1 MNEIKH
7 RILLVDDRPAN
18 LYALECILMEED
30 REILKANSG
39 QEALKIALQE
49 DLSLIMLDVQMP
61 EMDGFE
67 VARILKSTNR
77 TKKTPIL
84 FVTAISKEKKYMI
97 QGLEEGAIDYLF
109 KPLDMDITKAKVN
122 TLLQFN
128 AQQKELQMMNL
139 ELAQLN
145 EQKNYFM
152 GVASHDLRNPL
163 CNIITLASFLEE
175 ETKDHLENQHLEYL
189 RIIISSS
196 EQVLDMLNNLLD
208 VTKIE
213 TGKTA
218 LQLKEANIC
227 ELIQGIVAEYHITA
241 SKKKITLEF
250 SYNDKL
256 PKVNID
262 TDQMNHVIG
271 NLISNAIKYSNEN
284 TNIEIIAEVK
294 DHSIQVSVIDQ
305 GQGIPEDEIKLLFGK
320 FSKTSVK
327 STAGERS
334 VGLGLNITKKV
345 IESHGGQ
352 IWVKSKVGEGSTFS
366 FTLPLAVHYTEASK

>member
-7 RILLVDDRPAN
+7 KILLVDDIPEN
-18 LYALECILMEED
+18 LYTLECILMSDE
-30 REILKANSG
+30 REIIKVTSG
-39 QEALKIALQE
+39 QDALKIALQE

-128 AQQKELQMMNL
+128 DQQKELQMMNL

-163 CNIITLASFLEE
+163 CNILTLASFIEE
-175 ETKDHLENQHLEYL
+175 ETKDQLEDQHLDYL

-196 EQVLDMLNNLLD
+196 EQLLDMLNNLLD
-208 VTKIE
+208 ITKIE

-218 LQLKEANIC
+218 LQLEETNIC
-227 ELIQGIVAEYHITA
+227 ELIQNIVSEYHITA

-256 PKVNID
+256 PKINID

-271 NLISNAIKYSNEN
+271 NLVSNAIKYSNEN
-284 TNIEIIAEVK
+284 TNIEIIAELK
-294 DHSIQVSVIDQ
+294 DQYIQISVIDQ
-305 GQGIPEDEIKLLFGK
+305 GQGIPEDEIKLLFGR

-327 STAGERS
+327 STGGERS

-352 IWVKSKVGEGSTFS
+352 IWVKSKVGEGSTFA
-366 FTLPLAVHYTEASK
+366 FTLPLVLQNTEASQ